1 MAVEIRSVAFVRP
14 ELNCCAGLRSIVSD
28 HHYGRAFDNGHG
40 CSACHRAQNN
50 DHSAGHDS
58 PATFEGVLLWELLS
72 SAGVALGDK
81 LRGPRMTE
89 VVIIEAADGYKVA
102 FALAELDSAFTSS
115 KAILADKRDG
125 KPLSAKEGP
134 FRIVV
139 PSDKRPARWVRQVTA
154 LRVVVAN

>member
-1 MAVEIRSVAFVRP
+1 
-14 ELNCCAGLRSIVSD
+14 
-28 HHYGRAFDNGHG
+28 
-40 CSACHRAQNN
+40 
-50 DHSAGHDS
+50 
-58 PATFEGVLLWELLS
+58 
-72 SAGVALGDK
+72 
-81 LRGPRMTE
+81 

-125 KPLSAKEGP
+125 KPLSVKEGP